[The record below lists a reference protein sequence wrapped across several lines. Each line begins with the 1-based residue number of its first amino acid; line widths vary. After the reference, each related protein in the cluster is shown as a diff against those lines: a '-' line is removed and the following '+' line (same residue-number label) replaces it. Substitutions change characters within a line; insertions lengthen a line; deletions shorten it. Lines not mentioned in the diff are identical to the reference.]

1 MRYGNPK
8 PAKKTVYSKPLVVYD
23 LETGKWSNYKSI
35 SLAARSLVMANTTL
49 LIALRQQK
57 PAKQRWLVAYKD
69 EEARLE
75 QSIAYHQEHYDSHVR
90 RISGKPSKGKK
101 VPLRIDNRT
110 VIYVAPENATEEYAE
125 KYRQRLADDKNNFS
139 DNRR

>member
-8 PAKKTVYSKPLVVYD
+8 PAKKTTYSNPVVVYD

-35 SLAARSLVMANTTL
+35 SLAARSLVMANTTI

-57 PAKQRWLVAYKD
+57 PAKQRWLVAYKG
-69 EEARLE
+69 EESKLA
-75 QSIAYHQEHYDSHVR
+75 QSIPFQQEYYNSHVR
-90 RISGKPSKGKK
+90 RISSTKSKEKK
-101 VPLRIDNRT
+101 VPLRIDSHT
-110 VIYVAPENATEEYAE
+110 VIYVVPENATEEYAE
-125 KYRQRLADDKNNFS
+125 QYRMRLADSKESFT